1 MLFGAGRGRNGRV
14 VAAIRPAP
22 VATRIVSK
30 NVFRPDLIVAFQLAC
45 KRAPSRTARTA
56 SLGIGP
62 EDLRGKGS
70 SRRKGRSS
78 LRQNGRRAQG
88 QACATRADRR
98 YGAPRYLPTRRRTMT
113 LANPH
118 QAALRDRCA
127 GIRGLL
133 FDKDGTLLDYEAS
146 WGPVNRRA
154 ALLAAQGDSAF
165 AGRLLALAGVDL
177 ATGRAR
183 ADSVMSAGSAA
194 NIAEVW
200 VKGGAPF
207 ETGSLTRALDELF
220 CSAAADMV
228 PVTDL
233 SVLFARLKGR

>member
-14 VAAIRPAP
+14 AAAIRPAP

-98 YGAPRYLPTRRRTMT
+98 NGAPRYLPTRRRTMT

-133 FDKDGTLLDYEAS
+133 FDKDGTLLDYAAS

-154 ALLAAQGDSAF
+154 A
-165 AGRLLALAGVDL
+165 
-177 ATGRAR
+177 
-183 ADSVMSAGSAA
+183 ADSVMSAGTAV
-194 NIAEVW
+194 NIAGVW
-200 VKGGAPF
+200 VTGGAPYDCD
-207 ETGSLTRALDELF
+207 SLARALDELF
-220 CSAAADMV
+220 CAAVADMV

-233 SVLFARLKGR
+233 SALFERFKSRGFKLGIASSDSEAAVRATARVFG